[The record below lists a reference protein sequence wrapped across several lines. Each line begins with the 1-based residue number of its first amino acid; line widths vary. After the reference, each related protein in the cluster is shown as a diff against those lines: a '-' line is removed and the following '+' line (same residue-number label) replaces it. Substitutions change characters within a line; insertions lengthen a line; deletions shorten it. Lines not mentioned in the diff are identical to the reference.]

1 MDISRLAMLAISDTG
16 FVFDPRTGHS
26 YTANAT
32 GMAILNHLKKGRP
45 VSEVLTRIEETFE
58 VPASLAQDL
67 QSFVEALSNYDLIS
81 SSRSFGGE
89 VQ

>member
-45 VSEVLTRIEETFE
+45 IPEVLARIEETFE
-58 VPASLAQDL
+58 APASLPLDL
-67 QSFVEALSNYDLIS
+67 EAFVEALSNYDLIS
-81 SSRSFGGE
+81 SSRSFSE
-89 VQ
+89 AQ